1 MIPQNGVYPVFCFQT
16 SQYMLK
22 IIEFDCT
29 MINQIS
35 GKDNKIRVLFVDQI
49 Y

>member
-35 GKDNKIRVLFVDQI
+35 GKDQGVVR
-49 Y
+49 